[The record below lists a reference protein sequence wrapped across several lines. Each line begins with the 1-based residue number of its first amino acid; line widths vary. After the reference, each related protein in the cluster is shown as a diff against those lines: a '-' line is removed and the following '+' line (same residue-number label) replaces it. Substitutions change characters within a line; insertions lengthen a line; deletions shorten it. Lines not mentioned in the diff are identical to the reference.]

1 MNLKIAFLTLVA
13 CIASGGA
20 ASKEILVGQVAPIL
34 DPLVAGYQM
43 KSGVELYFDAVN
55 RAGGIHNASL
65 RLVAKDRS
73 MVVSDAVPKTRELIE
88 QYQPIALIALQGTAP
103 MDALVKEGVLDKA
116 ELPVVG
122 IRTGATS
129 LHQPVNPWLFH
140 TRASYA
146 VEAEKIVNH
155 LKTIGFKKIAIF
167 HENTAFGKEAA
178 RHTEAAMKKVGLKPV
193 AVASYELNTNEVKPA
208 LATLRAASPDAII
221 AASVSSAA
229 AELYKGLNQN
239 GSQRVQLLAFSTVDA
254 ATVVKLIGRV
264 DARGLGIAQVVP
276 DPANRR
282 TSVVRE
288 FQDNVRK
295 YRDPGFELTQGALE
309 GYIAAKVLVEALR
322 GAGPNPTPAKLKQS
336 LERLGSFDAGGFSIA
351 FSPKNHS
358 GSTYVNIG
366 ILASDGKMMQ

>member
-1 MNLKIAFLTLVA
+1 MKLKIAFLTLFA

-43 KSGVELYFDAVN
+43 KSGVELYFDVVN
-55 RAGGIHNASL
+55 RAGGIRSATL

-73 MVVSDAVPKTRELIE
+73 VVVSDAVPKTRELIE

-140 TRASYA
+140 TRANYA
-146 VEAEKIVNH
+146 IEAGKIVNH
-155 LKTIGFKKIAIF
+155 LKTIGFKKIGIF
-167 HENTAFGKEAA
+167 HENTAFGKEAI
-178 RHTEAAMKKVGLKPV
+178 RHTEEAMKKVGIKPV
-193 AVASYELNTNEVKPA
+193 AVASYEINTNEVKPA
-208 LATLRAASPDAII
+208 LNTLRAASPDAII
-221 AASVSSAA
+221 AASSSSAA
-229 AELYKGLNQN
+229 AELYKGLNHN
-239 GSQRVQLLAFSTVDA
+239 GSQRVQLVAFSTVDA
-254 ATVVKLIGRV
+254 ATVVKLIGRI

-282 TSVVRE
+282 TALVRE
-288 FQDNVRK
+288 FLDNVRK
-295 YRDPGFELTQGALE
+295 YRDPNFELTAGALE
-309 GYIAAKVLVEALR
+309 GYIAAKVLVEGLR
-322 GAGPNPTPAKLKQS
+322 QAGPNPTPAKLRQS
-336 LERLGSFDAGGFSIA
+336 LERLGSFDAGGLPIS

>member
-1 MNLKIAFLTLVA
+1 MNLKIALLTFA
-13 CIASGGA
+13 CIASGSA
-20 ASKEILVGQVAPIL
+20 VSKEILVGQVAPIL

-43 KSGVELYFDAVN
+43 KSGVELYFDVVN
-55 RAGGIHNASL
+55 RAGGIHNATL

-73 MVVSDAVPKTRELIE
+73 VVVSDSVPKTRELIE

-146 VEAEKIVNH
+146 VEAEKIVSH

-178 RHTEAAMKKVGLKPV
+178 RHTEEAMKKAGLKPV

-239 GSQRVQLLAFSTVDA
+239 GSQRVQVLAFSTVDA
-254 ATVVKLIGRV
+254 ATVVKLIGRI

-295 YRDPGFELTQGALE
+295 YRDANFELTQGALE

-322 GAGPNPTPAKLKQS
+322 QAGPNPTPAKLRQS
-336 LERLGSFDAGGFSIA
+336 LERLGSFDAGGLPIA

-358 GSTYVNIG
+358 GSSYVNIG